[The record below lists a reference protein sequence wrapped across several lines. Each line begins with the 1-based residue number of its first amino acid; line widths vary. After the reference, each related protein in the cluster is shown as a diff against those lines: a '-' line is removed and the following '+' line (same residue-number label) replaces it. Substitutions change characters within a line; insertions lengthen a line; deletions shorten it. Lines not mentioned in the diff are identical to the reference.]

1 MRDSYGEGVASHTG
15 PESCGGG
22 REVVIEALTGES
34 AGWVWSSEILN
45 VRDADALMS
54 CGRPHRAKRQRE
66 LGTGPAESKTP
77 KGGFASKG
85 RLCLQREALPPY
97 ARTEATHKGG
107 GASRAESKL
116 SVTEAGRSR
125 IRPRVS
131 SGSAP

>member
-77 KGGFASKG
+77 KGGFASLCTHRSNSQG
-85 RLCLQREALPPY
+85 RRSLPRREQALCDGSREIPD
-97 ARTEATHKGG
+97 
-107 GASRAESKL
+107 
-116 SVTEAGRSR
+116 
-125 IRPRVS
+125 
-131 SGSAP
+131 SAPSLVGVRAVNLRRERRR